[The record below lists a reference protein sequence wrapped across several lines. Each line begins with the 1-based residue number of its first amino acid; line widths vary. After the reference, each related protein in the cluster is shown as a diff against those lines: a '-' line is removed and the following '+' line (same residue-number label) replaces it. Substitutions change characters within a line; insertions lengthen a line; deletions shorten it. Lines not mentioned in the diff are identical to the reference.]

1 MERMRM
7 MLERGEQRMFAGG
20 RGGLGRRG
28 GRGGGRGPG
37 GGDGLGGRGRDWHDA
52 LGDRPQRAERGAVK
66 YLVMDAIKATA
77 RHGYEI
83 IQVIAEKSHD
93 AYKPSPGVIYPTL
106 QMLEDIGHVK
116 TSTRD
121 DKKVYALNAAGL
133 RELDDNRDMVERFY
147 EEADDA
153 VDDPGEELRDL
164 MHRSRRLLR
173 AFRRAAR
180 RGLLTT
186 EVRTKLRTTLEGLIE
201 QLESLAG

>member
-1 MERMRM
+1 M
-7 MLERGEQRMFAGG
+7 MLERGEQRMFGGG
-20 RGGLGRRG
+20 RGGFGGRGRG
-28 GRGGGRGPG
+28 GRGFG
-37 GGDGLGGRGRDWHDA
+37 GGDGLGGRGRDWHDG

-133 RELDDNRDMVERFY
+133 RELDDDRDIVARFY

-153 VDDPGEELRDL
+153 ADDPGDDMRDL
-164 MHRSRRLLR
+164 MQRSRRLLR

-180 RGLLTT
+180 RNLLTA
-186 EVRTKLRTTLEGLIE
+186 EVRTKLRTTLESLIE
-201 QLESLAG
+201 QLEALSG

>member
-1 MERMRM
+1 M
-7 MLERGEQRMFAGG
+7 MFESGARRMFGDSRGVRGRMARAG
-20 RGGLGRRG
+20 RGF
-28 GRGGGRGPG
+28 GGGG
-37 GGDGLGGRGRDWHDA
+37 GEGGHGRGRGDWHD

-66 YLVMDAIKATA
+66 FLVMDAIKATA

-93 AYKPSPGVIYPTL
+93 AYKPSPGVVYPTL

-121 DKKVYALNAAGL
+121 EKKVYALNAAGL
-133 RELDDNRDMVERFY
+133 RELDEHREMVERFY

-153 VDDPGEELRDL
+153 TDDPGEELRDL
-164 MHRSRRLLR
+164 IHRGRRLLR

-180 RGLLTT
+180 RGKLTT
-186 EVRTKLRTTLEGLIE
+186 DVRTKLRTTLESLIA
-201 QLESLAG
+201 QLEALGDER